1 MQYLEQKNIIN
12 PKKLKDET
20 EMRNLLGDIMKL
32 DLNKF
37 SKPRKQSDLSGKRD
51 SSSKRK
57 VHPSPAQVKED
68 SKPRVSSSNV
78 KKRTTTE
85 TNNSPSNVRDE
96 PNPQGHNRPEQTPKV
111 LTAKQKQVYQHHH
124 QFSLP

>member
-1 MQYLEQKNIIN
+1 MGDQEQTTAQIIKNLRDFLQYLEQKNIIN

-20 EMRNLLGDIMKL
+20 EMKNLLGDIMKL

-57 VHPSPAQVKED
+57 VHPSPA
-68 SKPRVSSSNV
+68 
-78 KKRTTTE
+78 
-85 TNNSPSNVRDE
+85 
-96 PNPQGHNRPEQTPKV
+96 
-111 LTAKQKQVYQHHH
+111 
-124 QFSLP
+124 